1 MYCIVLCFV
10 YICMKSLILKHYIMK
25 KLKFIAAIALMGLV
39 SACRFGNRHT
49 TIMENG
55 NGVTVKIEYVGQTYF
70 NAEGTAIRSISPN
83 GYVKYQRDGKELK
96 AESDRY
102 GKITYELN
110 DGGKQSILNEGDKEF
125 LAQAVKDM
133 IKHGHY
139 ADNR

>member
-10 YICMKSLILKHYIMK
+10 YICIESLTLKKYIMK
-25 KLKFIAAIALMGLV
+25 KLTFVAAAALVALI
-39 SACRFGNRHT
+39 SACRFGQRHT

-70 NAEGTAIRSISPN
+70 NDEGTAIRSISPN
-83 GYVKYQRDGKELK
+83 GYVKYQRGGKELT
-96 AESDRY
+96 AESDRN

-139 ADNR
+139 ADGR